1 MKQEFKLRDY
11 DWNVCIYYA
20 VDLNHK
26 REIMD
31 KLVILAPDQDTK
43 KQIETNLNK
52 ATKDTGFTYSNFIKK
67 VSIVVIHKA
76 SNLGEFINTYEHEKN
91 HLEMHICE
99 ALDINPYSEEA
110 ANLSGKIGELII
122 NDFLRAMVQI

>member
-52 ATKDTGFTYSNFIKK
+52 ATKDTGFTYSNFRKK

-122 NDFLRAMVQI
+122 NDFLRTMVQI